1 MSLLSRLID
10 SSAGGDD
17 DNQRPVL
24 LQLNDESVTVS
35 AADAAGLSVRELFT
49 RFAESLGDTAR
60 LNNFVMNARAVTPA
74 TIVEPGATVR
84 AAVTTDSKGN

>member
-60 LNNFVMNARAVTPA
+60 LNNFVMNSRAVTPA